1 MATGAMIPG
10 AATATADAPERF
22 AVLRE
27 KESLGEYNYEHF
39 RTKHLLQDAQRTIGK
54 RGILPG
60 EVAPD
65 FDLPRAGGGSL
76 RLSEL
81 RGKPVLLHFGSYT

>member
-1 MATGAMIPG
+1 MTTM
-10 AATATADAPERF
+10 ATADAAERF
-22 AVLRE
+22 ATLTN

-39 RTKHLLQDAQRTIGK
+39 RTKHLLQDAQRTIQK
-54 RGILPG
+54 QGILPG
-60 EVAPD
+60 EIAPD
-65 FDLPRAGGGSL
+65 FELSRADGGTL